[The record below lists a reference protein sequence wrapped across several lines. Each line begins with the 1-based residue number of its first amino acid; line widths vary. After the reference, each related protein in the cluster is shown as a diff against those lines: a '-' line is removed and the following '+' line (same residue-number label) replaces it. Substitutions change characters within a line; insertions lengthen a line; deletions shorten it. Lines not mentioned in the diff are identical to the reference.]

1 LAAQRGEPS
10 YVWRS
15 GQERRLKMIDHA
27 APLANALILV
37 DGCGVGTYAGQFARR
52 FTPHVEAIDIE
63 PERVAEAQHV
73 APHALVA
80 AAEAVPYPSNAFDLV
95 LSNEVIEHVRDDR
108 AAIREMVRVTRPG
121 GRIVI
126 FCPNRWYPFETHGHY
141 WNKKYHFGNTPL
153 INYLPD
159 GWRNQLAPHV
169 RVYTAGDLQ
178 RLFNDLP
185 VRVVSHTRI
194 FGGYDNIVARLPL
207 PGKALRSVLYAL
219 EKTPFRFF
227 GLSHL
232 LVLTKTEPT

>member
-1 LAAQRGEPS
+1 
-10 YVWRS
+10 
-15 GQERRLKMIDHA
+15 MIA
-27 APLANALILV
+27 RQAPLENALILV
-37 DGCGVGTYAGQFARR
+37 DGCGVGTYAGQLVRR
-52 FTPHVEAIDIE
+52 FSAHVEAIDIE

-73 APHALVA
+73 APRALVA
-80 AAEAVPYPSNAFDLV
+80 AAESVPYPANHFDLV

-108 AAIREMVRVTRPG
+108 AAAAEMVRVARPG

-141 WNKKYHFGNTPL
+141 WHKKYHFGNTPL

-159 GWRNQLAPHV
+159 AWRNQLAPHV
-169 RVYTAGDLQ
+169 RVYTAGDLR
-178 RLFNDLP
+178 RLFADQP

-194 FGGYDNIVARLPL
+194 FGGYDNIVAQLPL

-232 LVLTKTEPT
+232 LVLTKTQN